1 MPESSV
7 PYDRPLPEIPGRRP
21 WEPPISFLEK
31 DDAHSSGWR
40 VNESGRRPSE
50 LMLVPKIR
58 EAVDGWRDG
67 GYAGA
72 SDVTR
77 ELFRFWFEE
86 EHAARGL
93 NGPLRFHFGQ
103 REAIETLA
111 WLVEVFAERDTV
123 QLIEEHWTRLSSE
136 VVPVPPRI
144 ETTMDGRRNV
154 RWRLARVGDQ
164 TQDLPPE
171 RLRRYA
177 FRMAT
182 GSGKTW
188 VMAMAVVWAHLHR
201 RLVSG
206 SPLSA
211 NFLIVAPNVIVYER
225 LRKDFEGNRIFGE
238 LPLIP
243 PQLKTEFDQRVI
255 LRGEPTEPAES
266 GNLFLT
272 NVQQLYDRS
281 RQWEPK
287 NPVDALLGDDSRI
300 GSGQQSAR
308 SILERVAS
316 LPDLIVMND
325 EAHHV
330 HDEDLTWSQSLL
342 DLHKG
347 LPDGLAAWLDF
358 SATPKDQGGL
368 FFPWTVCD
376 SPLQQ
381 AVEDRI
387 VKAPVIVTH
396 EDDAERPPT
405 DPDRVTGAN
414 AAEKY
419 RYWLDAAVHCLKRH
433 EKAYRPLDVQPILFV
448 MTETIAHAKAVARHF
463 EQSSAYGLAASE
475 ILVIHTDAKGGIR
488 KSDLDA
494 LRQAARDVDSPDS
507 GVRVIVSVMMLR
519 EGWDVRNVSV
529 VLGLRPFS
537 AKAEILPEQV
547 IGRGLRLMQDVTP
560 DRTQTLEV
568 LGTTRLLDTLR
579 RELETQGVSVSVQK
593 TPPPTGVIIQPVKER
608 SAYDIALPMIE
619 SRLHHELRGVS
630 DVDVDSLD
638 PIFKNGKLPEAT
650 RLRLQ
655 MEFATTE
662 TEIHQEEAL
671 IAEPPPVSEI
681 LADVADRV
689 GRRVGLPL
697 HFKDLF
703 PLVRKYAATR
713 CFGTPVDLDDRR
725 VRDALAQSDLKEGM
739 TDLLAAVIAA
749 QIVVESPD
757 PTVAEHVPLADT
769 RPFHWR
775 RNLPPLDATK
785 TVFNHVA
792 TYNDFERRFASF
804 LDHAE
809 DVTRFAALAA
819 TEQGANGVQFFVDYL
834 KVDGAIGRYYPDWV
848 LIQDIDDGEMHW
860 IVETKGREYPGTEA
874 KDRAIRDWCRRAE
887 RATGDPWWFVRI
899 NQRDFDP
906 LENEVHAFGD
916 LVAESVL
923 RSFRRFR
930 KKHLIKP
937 MTLDEIKEAINE
949 GRE

>member
-21 WEPPISFLEK
+21 WEPPTSFLVK
-31 DDAHSSGWR
+31 DEAHASGWR
-40 VNESGRRPSE
+40 VDDSGRRPSE

-67 GYAGA
+67 GYPGA

-77 ELFRFWFEE
+77 QLFRHWFDE
-86 EHAARGL
+86 EHYVAELR
-93 NGPLRFHFGQ
+93 GPLRFHFGQ

-111 WLVEVFAERDTV
+111 WLVEVFGERDALP
-123 QLIEEHWTRLSSE
+123 LIRDHWTRIGSE
-136 VVPVPPRI
+136 VVPVPPKI
-144 ETTMDGRRNV
+144 ETTMEGRRRV
-154 RWRLARVGDQ
+154 RWRLPRVGDQ

-171 RLRRYA
+171 ALRRYA
-177 FRMAT
+177 LRMAT

-188 VMAMAVVWAHLHR
+188 VMAMAVVWAHLHW
-201 RLVSG
+201 RLVPG

-211 NFLIVAPNVIVYER
+211 NFLVVAPNVIVYER

-243 PQLKTEFDQRVI
+243 PQWRTEFDQRVI
-255 LRGEPTEPAES
+255 VRDAPTEPAES

-272 NVQQLYDRS
+272 NIQQLYDRS
-281 RQWEPK
+281 RHWEPK
-287 NPVDALLGDDSRI
+287 NPVDALLGDDSGI
-300 GSGQQSAR
+300 ATGQRAGR

-330 HDEDLTWSQSLL
+330 HDEDLRWSQSLL
-342 DLHKG
+342 DLHQG

-376 SPLQQ
+376 YPLQQ

-396 EDDAERPPT
+396 EDDAGRPPT

-433 EKAYRPLDVQPILFV
+433 EKAYRPLEVQPILFV

-463 EQSSAYGLAASE
+463 GESSAYGFAASE

-537 AKAEILPEQV
+537 AKSEILPEQV
-547 IGRGLRLMQDVTP
+547 IGRGLRLMRDVTP
-560 DRTQTLEV
+560 DQTQTLEV
-568 LGTTRLLDTLR
+568 LGTTRLLETLR

-593 TPPPTGVIIQPVKER
+593 TPPPTGVIIEPVREKC
-608 SAYDIALPMIE
+608 AYDIALPMIE
-619 SRLHHELRGVS
+619 TRLHHEFGGVS
-630 DVDVDSLD
+630 DVDVGSLHS
-638 PIFKNGKLPEAT
+638 ILENGKLPDAT

-671 IAEPPPVSEI
+671 IAEPPPASSI
-681 LADVADRV
+681 LADIADRV
-689 GRRVGLPL
+689 GRRIGLPL
-697 HFKDLF
+697 HFRNLY
-703 PLVRKYAATR
+703 PLVRQYAATR
-713 CFGTPVDLDDRR
+713 CFGAPVELDERR
-725 VRDALAQSDLKEGM
+725 VRDELARSDMREAM
-739 TDLLAAVIAA
+739 TDLLAAAIAA
-749 QIVVESPD
+749 NLVVESPE
-757 PTVAEHVPLADT
+757 TTAAQHVALSAT

-785 TVFNHVA
+785 TIFNHVA
-792 TYNDFERRFASF
+792 TYNDFERRFAKF
-804 LDHAE
+804 LDRAE

-834 KVDGAIGRYYPDWV
+834 KANGAIGRYYPDWV
-848 LIQDIDDGEMHW
+848 LRQDMEDGEMHW
-860 IVETKGREYPGTEA
+860 IVETKGREYPGTEE
-874 KDRAIRDWCRRAE
+874 KDHAIRDWCRRVQK
-887 RATGDPWWFVRI
+887 ATGDRWWFARI
-899 NQRDFDP
+899 NQRDFDS
-906 LENEVHAFGD
+906 LEDEVHTFGD
-916 LVAESVL
+916 LVTESL
-923 RSFRRFR
+923 IRSFRRFR
-930 KKHLIKP
+930 NRHLVEP
-937 MTLDEIKEAINE
+937 MTVAEIKEAIDE

>member
-1 MPESSV
+1 MPASSI

-21 WEPPISFLEK
+21 WEPPTSFLVK
-31 DDAHSSGWR
+31 DEARPSGWR
-40 VNESGRRPSE
+40 VDDSGRRSSE

-58 EAVDGWRDG
+58 EAVDGWRKG
-67 GYAGA
+67 GYPGA
-72 SDVTR
+72 SEITR
-77 ELFRFWFEE
+77 ELFRYWFEE
-86 EHAARGL
+86 EHYAAGL
-93 NGPLRFHFGQ
+93 QGPLRFHFGQ

-111 WLVEVFAERDTV
+111 WLVEAFVERDAEP
-123 QLIEEHWTRLSSE
+123 LINDHWTRIGSE
-136 VVPVPPRI
+136 VVPVPPKI
-144 ETTMDGRRNV
+144 ETGMDGRRMV
-154 RWRLARVGDQ
+154 RWRLPRIGDQ

-201 RLVSG
+201 RLVPG
-206 SPLSA
+206 SRLSA
-211 NFLIVAPNVIVYER
+211 NFLIVAPNVIVFER

-243 PQLKTEFDQRVI
+243 PQWKTEFDQRVI
-255 LRGEPTEPAES
+255 LRGERTEPAQS

-281 RQWEPK
+281 RHWEPK
-287 NPVDALLGDDSRI
+287 NPVDAMLGDDSRI
-300 GSGQQSAR
+300 GSSQQPGR

-330 HDEDLTWSQSLL
+330 HDEDLAWSQSLL
-342 DLHKG
+342 DLHRG

-376 SPLQQ
+376 YPLQQ

-433 EKAYRPLDVQPILFV
+433 EKAFRPLEVQPILFV

-463 EQSSAYGLAASE
+463 RESSAYGFAASE

-547 IGRGLRLMQDVTP
+547 IGRGLRLMRDVTP
-560 DRTQTLEV
+560 DQTQTLEV
-568 LGTTRLLDTLR
+568 LGTTKLLDILR

-593 TPPPTGVIIQPVKER
+593 IPPPTGVTIEPVKER
-608 SAYDIALPMIE
+608 GAYDIALPMIGR
-619 SRLHHELRGVS
+619 RLQHRFRGVS
-630 DVDVDSLD
+630 GVDVGSLESILD
-638 PIFKNGKLPEAT
+638 NGKLPEAM

-671 IAEPPPVSEI
+671 IAEPPPAEAI
-681 LADVADRV
+681 LGDVA
-689 GRRVGLPL
+689 RRLGQRAGLPS
-697 HFKDLF
+697 HFDSLY
-703 PLVRKYAATR
+703 PLVREYAATR
-713 CFGTPVDLDDRR
+713 CFGTRVDLDERR
-725 VRDALAQSDLKEGM
+725 VRDALARSDLKEAM
-739 TDLLAAVIAA
+739 TDLLATVIAA
-749 QIVVESPD
+749 QIVVERPH
-757 PTVAEHVPLADT
+757 TTAAEHVPLSHT
-769 RPFHWR
+769 RPFNWR

-785 TVFNHVA
+785 TIFNHVA
-792 TYNDFERRFASF
+792 TFNDFERRFAKF
-804 LDHAE
+804 LDRAE

-834 KVDGAIGRYYPDWV
+834 KANGAIGRYYPDWV
-848 LIQDIDDGEMHW
+848 LLQDMDDGAMHW
-860 IVETKGREYPGTEA
+860 IVETKGRKYPGTED
-874 KDRAIRDWCRRAE
+874 KDAATRDWCRRAE
-887 RATGDPWWFVRI
+887 KATGELWWFARI
-899 NQRDFDP
+899 NQEDFDP
-906 LENEVHAFGD
+906 LEDDVRTFGD
-916 LVAESVL
+916 LVAESMI

-930 KKHLIKP
+930 SRHLVKP
-937 MTLDEIKEAINE
+937 MTLEEIKEAINE

>member
-1 MPESSV
+1 M
-7 PYDRPLPEIPGRRP
+7 
-21 WEPPISFLEK
+21 K
-31 DDAHSSGWR
+31 DNTHPSGWR
-40 VNESGRRPSE
+40 VDDSGRRPSE

-58 EAVDGWRDG
+58 EAVDRWRDG
-67 GYAGA
+67 GYPGA

-77 ELFRFWFEE
+77 ELFRYWFEE
-86 EHAARGL
+86 EHEARGL

-111 WLVEVFAERDTV
+111 WLVEVFAERDAV
-123 QLIEEHWTRLSSE
+123 QLIEKHWTRLSSE
-136 VVPVPPRI
+136 VVPVPPQI
-144 ETTMDGRRNV
+144 ETTMEGRRKV

-201 RLVSG
+201 RLVPG
-206 SPLSA
+206 SALSA

-225 LRKDFEGNRIFGE
+225 LRKDFEGNRIFGQ

-243 PQLKTEFDQRVI
+243 PQWKAAFDQRVI

-281 RQWEPK
+281 RHWEPK
-287 NPVDALLGDDSRI
+287 NAVDALLGDDSRI
-300 GSGQQSAR
+300 GSGQHAAR

-376 SPLQQ
+376 YPLQQ

-396 EDDAERPPT
+396 EDDAGRPPT
-405 DPDRVTGAN
+405 DPDGVTGAN

-433 EKAYRPLDVQPILFV
+433 EMAYGPVGVRPILFV
-448 MTETIAHAKAVARHF
+448 MTEKIAHAKAIASHF
-463 EQSSAYGLAASE
+463 KESAAYGLGASE
-475 ILVIHTDAKGGIR
+475 ILTIHTDGKGGIR
-488 KSDLDA
+488 QSDLDA

-537 AKAEILPEQV
+537 ARAEILPEQV

-568 LGTTRLLDTLR
+568 LGTTRLLETCAANWRRRASAFRCRRPRHRLR
-579 RELETQGVSVSVQK
+579 SSSSRSAKSRPTTSGCRRSGGVSSTSSGESPGWTWVRWIRSSR
-593 TPPPTGVIIQPVKER
+593 TGSCRRRPGCAFRWSSQ
-608 SAYDIALPMIE
+608 LPRPRFIRRMPSLQNRRRRQRFSWT
-619 SRLHHELRGVS
+619 SRRGWV
-630 DVDVDSLD
+630 
-638 PIFKNGKLPEAT
+638 NGPGSRAISRTCIPWSGST
-650 RLRLQ
+650 RPR
-655 MEFATTE
+655 A
-662 TEIHQEEAL
+662 
-671 IAEPPPVSEI
+671 VSERGWI
-681 LADVADRV
+681 STND
-689 GRRVGLPL
+689 GS
-697 HFKDLF
+697 
-703 PLVRKYAATR
+703 ATP
-713 CFGTPVDLDDRR
+713 CPG
-725 VRDALAQSDLKEGM
+725 
-739 TDLLAAVIAA
+739 
-749 QIVVESPD
+749 
-757 PTVAEHVPLADT
+757 PT
-769 RPFHWR
+769 
-775 RNLPPLDATK
+775 
-785 TVFNHVA
+785 
-792 TYNDFERRFASF
+792 
-804 LDHAE
+804 
-809 DVTRFAALAA
+809 
-819 TEQGANGVQFFVDYL
+819 
-834 KVDGAIGRYYPDWV
+834 
-848 LIQDIDDGEMHW
+848 
-860 IVETKGREYPGTEA
+860 
-874 KDRAIRDWCRRAE
+874 
-887 RATGDPWWFVRI
+887 
-899 NQRDFDP
+899 
-906 LENEVHAFGD
+906 
-916 LVAESVL
+916 
-923 RSFRRFR
+923 
-930 KKHLIKP
+930 
-937 MTLDEIKEAINE
+937 
-949 GRE
+949 

>member
-21 WEPPISFLEK
+21 WDPPSSFLLK
-31 DDAHSSGWR
+31 DNTHPSGWR
-40 VNESGRRPSE
+40 VDDSGRRPSE

-58 EAVDGWRDG
+58 EAVDRWRDG
-67 GYAGA
+67 GYPGA
-72 SDVTR
+72 SEVTR
-77 ELFRFWFEE
+77 ELFRYWFEE
-86 EHAARGL
+86 EHEARGL

-111 WLVEVFAERDTV
+111 WLVEVFAERDAV

-136 VVPVPPRI
+136 VVPVPPQI
-144 ETTMDGRRNV
+144 ETTMEGRRKV

-201 RLVSG
+201 RLVPG
-206 SPLSA
+206 SALSA

-225 LRKDFEGNRIFGE
+225 LRKDFEGNRIFGQ

-243 PQLKTEFDQRVI
+243 PQWKAAFDQRVI

-281 RQWEPK
+281 RHWEPK
-287 NPVDALLGDDSRI
+287 NAVDALLGDDSRI
-300 GSGQQSAR
+300 GSGQHAAR

-376 SPLQQ
+376 YPLQQ

-396 EDDAERPPT
+396 EDDAGRPPT
-405 DPDRVTGAN
+405 DPDGVTGAN

-433 EKAYRPLDVQPILFV
+433 EMAYGPVGVRPILFV
-448 MTETIAHAKAVARHF
+448 MTEKIAHAKAIASHF
-463 EQSSAYGLAASE
+463 EESAAYGLGASE
-475 ILVIHTDAKGGIR
+475 ILTIHTDGKGGIR
-488 KSDLDA
+488 QSDLDA

-568 LGTTRLLDTLR
+568 LGTTRLLETLR

-593 TPPPTGVIIQPVKER
+593 TPPPTPVIIQPVREKQ
-608 SAYDIALPMIE
+608 AYDIRLPEIGR
-619 SRLHHELRGVS
+619 RLQHEFREVS
-630 DVDVDSLD
+630 GVDVGSLDSL
-638 PIFKNGKLPEAT
+638 IENGKLPEAT
-650 RLRLQ
+650 RLRLS

-662 TEIHQEEAL
+662 TEIHQEDAL
-671 IAEPPPVSEI
+671 IAEPAPASAI
-681 LADVADRV
+681 LVDIAARV
-689 GRRVGLPL
+689 GKRTGLPG
-697 HFKDLF
+697 HFKDLY
-703 PLVRKYAATR
+703 PLVREYAATR
-713 CFGTPVDLDDRR
+713 CFGTGVDLDDRR
-725 VRDALAQSDLKEGM
+725 VRDALSRSDLKDAI
-739 TDLLAAVIAA
+739 TDLLATAISAH
-749 QIVVESPD
+749 IVVARPD
-757 PTVAEHVPLADT
+757 ATVADHVPLSQT
-769 RPFHWR
+769 RAFQWR

-785 TVFNHVA
+785 TIFNRVA
-792 TYNDFERRFASF
+792 TYNDFERRFAGF

-819 TEQGANGVQFFVDYL
+819 TEQGASGVQFFVDYL
-834 KVDGAIGRYYPDWV
+834 KPNGAIGRYYPDWV
-848 LIQDIDDGEMHW
+848 LLQHIDDGEMHW
-860 IVETKGREYPGTEA
+860 IVETKGREYPGTQD
-874 KDRAIRDWCRRAE
+874 KDHAIRDWCRRAE
-887 RATGDPWWFVRI
+887 RATGDPWWFVRV
-899 NQRDFDP
+899 NQRDFDS
-906 LENEVHAFGD
+906 LEDEVHTFGD

-923 RSFRRFR
+923 GSFRQFR
-930 KKHLIKP
+930 KEHLIKP